1 MKFFKNKS
9 ILITGG
15 TGSFGSAFIFK
26 ILKSKINFKEI
37 RVFSRDE
44 KKQDDLRKK
53 INNFKIKFLLGDV
66 RDLDSLKKAV
76 KGVDYIFH
84 AAALKQVPS
93 CEFYPLEAVKTNI
106 LGTNNVIQLAIENS
120 VKKVVVLSTDKAV
133 YPINAMGMSKA
144 LMEKIAISNFNLSDK
159 KSNNKTI
166 ICITRYGNV
175 LASRGSVVPLFI
187 DQIQKNKPITVTDP
201 KMTRFIMPMEKAI
214 ELVTFAMKTA
224 KGGEIFVQKTPAAN
238 INNLLQA
245 ILEIFKKKKYK
256 INHIGTRHGEKA
268 YESLL
273 TKEEMFSAKDMGN
286 YFRIDSDQRDLN
298 YDLYFKKNK
307 NNLNNIKDYNSN
319 NTKQL
324 SIAEI
329 KKILLALDI
338 FTDQFDI

>member
-1 MKFFKNKS
+1 MNFFKNKT

-53 INNFKIKFLLGDV
+53 INNYKIKFLLGDV
-66 RDLDSLKKAV
+66 RDVDSIKKAI
-76 KGVDYIFH
+76 KNVDFIFH

-106 LGTNNVIQLAIENS
+106 LGTNNVIQLAIENL

-144 LMEKIAISNFNLSDK
+144 LMEKIAISNFSLTDK
-159 KSNNKTI
+159 NTDKTI
-166 ICITRYGNV
+166 ICVTRYGNV

-187 DQIQKNKPITVTDP
+187 DQIQKNKPVTLTDP
-201 KMTRFIMPMEKAI
+201 RMTRFIMPMEKAI
-214 ELVTFAMKTA
+214 ELVIFAMKSG

-238 INNLLQA
+238 INNILKA
-245 ILEIFKKKKYK
+245 ILEIYKKKKYK
-256 INHIGTRHGEKA
+256 VSYIGTRHGEKA

-273 TKEEMFSAKDMGN
+273 TKEEMFLAKDMGN

-298 YDLYFKKNK
+298 YDLYFKKGK
-307 NNLNNIKDYNSN
+307 NYLKNVEDYNSN

-324 SIAEI
+324 SVAEI
-329 KKILLALDI
+329 KKILLTLDI
-338 FTDQFDI
+338 FKDKFDI

>member
-1 MKFFKNKS
+1 MNFFKNKT

-53 INNFKIKFLLGDV
+53 INNYKIKFLLGDV
-66 RDLDSLKKAV
+66 RDIDSIKKAI
-76 KGVDYIFH
+76 KNVDFIFH

-106 LGTNNVIQLAIENS
+106 LGTNNVIQLAIENL

-159 KSNNKTI
+159 NSDKTI
-166 ICITRYGNV
+166 ICVTRYGNV

-187 DQIQKNKPITVTDP
+187 DQIQKNKPITLTDP
-201 KMTRFIMPMEKAI
+201 KMTRFIMPIEKAI
-214 ELVTFAMKTA
+214 DLVIFAMKSA

-238 INNLLQA
+238 INNLLKA
-245 ILEIFKKKKYK
+245 ILEIYKKKQYK
-256 INHIGTRHGEKA
+256 ISHIGTRHGEKA

-298 YDLYFKKNK
+298 YDLYFKKGK
-307 NNLNNIKDYNSN
+307 NFLKNVEDYNSN

-324 SIAEI
+324 SVAEI
-329 KKILLALDI
+329 KKILLTLDI
-338 FTDQFDI
+338 FKDKFDI

>member
-1 MKFFKNKS
+1 MNFFKNKI

-53 INNFKIKFLLGDV
+53 INNPKVKFLLGDV
-66 RDLDSLKKAV
+66 RDIESIKKAI
-76 KGVDYIFH
+76 KNVDFIFH

-106 LGTNNVIQLAIENS
+106 LGTNNVIQLAIENL

-159 KSNNKTI
+159 NIDKTI
-166 ICITRYGNV
+166 ICVTRYGNV
-175 LASRGSVVPLFI
+175 LASRGSVVPLFVN
-187 DQIQKNKPITVTDP
+187 QIQKKKPITLTDP
-201 KMTRFIMPMEKAI
+201 SMTRFIMPIEKAI
-214 ELVTFAMKTA
+214 ELVIFAMKNS

-238 INNLLQA
+238 IKNLLQA
-245 ILEIFKKKKYK
+245 ILEIFEKKNYK
-256 INHIGTRHGEKA
+256 ISYIGTRHGEKE

-273 TKEEMFSAKDMGN
+273 TREEMFLAKDVGN

-298 YDLYFKKNK
+298 YDLYFKKGK
-307 NNLNNIKDYNSN
+307 NNLKKVEDYNSN

-329 KKILLALDI
+329 KKILINVDI
-338 FTDQFDI
+338 FKDKVHI

>member
-1 MKFFKNKS
+1 MNFLKNKV

-26 ILKSKINFKEI
+26 ILNSKINFKEI

-53 INNFKIKFLLGDV
+53 INNLKVKFLLGDV
-66 RDLDSLKKAV
+66 RDSESIKKAI
-76 KGVDYIFH
+76 KKVDFIFH

-106 LGTNNVIQLAIENS
+106 LGTNNIIQLAIENL

-159 KSNNKTI
+159 SNNKTI
-166 ICITRYGNV
+166 ICVTRYGNV

-187 DQIQKNKPITVTDP
+187 NQILENKPITLTDP
-201 KMTRFIMPMEKAI
+201 KMTRFIMPMNKAI
-214 ELVTFAMKTA
+214 ELVVFAMKNA
-224 KGGEIFVQKTPAAN
+224 KGGEVFVQKTPAAS
-238 INNLLQA
+238 IKNLLQA
-245 ILEIFKKKKYK
+245 ILEIFKNKKYK
-256 INHIGTRHGEKA
+256 ISYIGTRHGEKA

-273 TKEEMFSAKDMGN
+273 TKEEMFSAKDIGS

-298 YDLYFKKNK
+298 YDLYFNKGK
-307 NNLNNIKDYNSN
+307 NNLNNFEDYNSN

-329 KKILLALDI
+329 KKILLTLEI
-338 FTDQFDI
+338 FTDKITK

>member
-1 MKFFKNKS
+1 MNFFKNKT

-44 KKQDDLRKK
+44 KKQDNLRKK
-53 INNFKIKFLLGDV
+53 INNYKIKFLLGDV
-66 RDLDSLKKAV
+66 RDVDSVKKAI
-76 KGVDYIFH
+76 KNVDFIFH

-106 LGTNNVIQLAIENS
+106 LGTDNVIQLAIENL

-144 LMEKIAISNFNLSDK
+144 LMEKIAISNFSLSDK
-159 KSNNKTI
+159 NSNKTI
-166 ICITRYGNV
+166 ICVTRYGNV

-187 DQIQKNKPITVTDP
+187 DQIQKNKPVTLTDP
-201 KMTRFIMPMEKAI
+201 KMTRFIMSMEKAI
-214 ELVTFAMKTA
+214 ELVIFAMKNA
-224 KGGEIFVQKTPAAN
+224 KGGEIFVQKTPASN
-238 INNLLQA
+238 INNLLKA
-245 ILEIFKKKKYK
+245 ILEIFKKNKYK
-256 INHIGTRHGEKA
+256 ISHIGTRHGEKA

-273 TKEEMFSAKDMGN
+273 TKEEMLTAKDMGD

-298 YDLYFKKNK
+298 YDLYFKKGK
-307 NNLNNIKDYNSN
+307 NYLKKVEDYNSN

-324 SIAEI
+324 SVAEI
-329 KKILLALDI
+329 KKILLTLDI
-338 FTDQFDI
+338 FKDKFDI

>member
-1 MKFFKNKS
+1 MNFLNNKV

-26 ILKSKINFKEI
+26 ILNSKINFKEI

-53 INNFKIKFLLGDV
+53 INNSQVKFLLGDV
-66 RDLDSLKKAV
+66 RDSESIKKAI
-76 KGVDYIFH
+76 KKVDFIFH

-106 LGTNNVIQLAIENS
+106 LGTNNIIQLAIENL

-159 KSNNKTI
+159 SNNKTI
-166 ICITRYGNV
+166 ICVTRYGNV

-187 DQIQKNKPITVTDP
+187 NQILENKPITLTDP
-201 KMTRFIMPMEKAI
+201 KMTRFIMPMNKAI
-214 ELVTFAMKTA
+214 ELVVFAMKNA
-224 KGGEIFVQKTPAAN
+224 KGGEVFVQKTPAAS
-238 INNLLQA
+238 IKNLLQA
-245 ILEIFKKKKYK
+245 ILEIFKNKKHK
-256 INHIGTRHGEKA
+256 ISYIGTRHGEKA

-273 TKEEMFSAKDMGN
+273 TKEEMFSAKDIGS

-298 YDLYFKKNK
+298 YDLYFNKGK
-307 NNLNNIKDYNSN
+307 NNLNNFEDYNSN
-319 NTKQL
+319 NAKQL

-329 KKILLALDI
+329 KKILLTLDI
-338 FTDQFDI
+338 FKDKIIK

>member
-1 MKFFKNKS
+1 MNFFKNKI

-53 INNFKIKFLLGDV
+53 INNPKIKFLLGDV
-66 RDLDSLKKAV
+66 RDIESIKKAI
-76 KGVDYIFH
+76 KNVDFIFH

-106 LGTNNVIQLAIENS
+106 LGTNNVIQLAIENL

-159 KSNNKTI
+159 NSNKTI
-166 ICITRYGNV
+166 ICVTRYGNV

-187 DQIQKNKPITVTDP
+187 NQIKNNRAITLTDP

-214 ELVTFAMKTA
+214 ELVIFAMKSA

-256 INHIGTRHGEKA
+256 IIHIGTRHGEKA

-273 TKEEMFSAKDMGN
+273 TKEEMFSAKNMGN
-286 YFRIDSDQRDLN
+286 YFRIDSNQRDLN
-298 YDLYFKKNK
+298 YDLYFEKGKNFLK
-307 NNLNNIKDYNSN
+307 NIEDYNSN

-324 SIAEI
+324 SVVEI
-329 KKILLALDI
+329 KKILLTLDI
-338 FTDQFDI
+338 FKDKFNI

>member
-1 MKFFKNKS
+1 MNFFKNKT

-53 INNFKIKFLLGDV
+53 INNYKIKFLLGDV
-66 RDLDSLKKAV
+66 RDVDSIKKAI
-76 KGVDYIFH
+76 KNVDFIFH

-106 LGTNNVIQLAIENS
+106 LGTNNVIQLAIENL
-120 VKKVVVLSTDKAV
+120 VKKVIVLSTDKAV

-144 LMEKIAISNFNLSDK
+144 LMEKIAISNFSLSDK
-159 KSNNKTI
+159 NSDKTI
-166 ICITRYGNV
+166 ICVTRYGNV

-187 DQIQKNKPITVTDP
+187 DQIQKNKPVTLTDP
-201 KMTRFIMPMEKAI
+201 RMTRFIMPMEKAI
-214 ELVTFAMKTA
+214 ELVIFAMKSG

-238 INNLLQA
+238 INNILKA
-245 ILEIFKKKKYK
+245 ILEIYKKKKYK
-256 INHIGTRHGEKA
+256 ISYIGTRHGEKA

-273 TKEEMFSAKDMGN
+273 TKEEMFLAKDMGN

-298 YDLYFKKNK
+298 YDLYFKKGK
-307 NNLNNIKDYNSN
+307 NYLKNVEDYNSN

-324 SIAEI
+324 SVAEI
-329 KKILLALDI
+329 KKILLTLDI
-338 FTDQFDI
+338 FKDKFDI

>member
-1 MKFFKNKS
+1 MNFFKNKT

-15 TGSFGSAFIFK
+15 TGSFGSAFIFN

-53 INNFKIKFLLGDV
+53 INNYKIKFLLGDV
-66 RDLDSLKKAV
+66 RDIDSIKKAI
-76 KGVDYIFH
+76 KNVDFIFH

-106 LGTNNVIQLAIENS
+106 LGTNNVIQLAIENL

-159 KSNNKTI
+159 NSDKTI
-166 ICITRYGNV
+166 ICVTRYGNV
-175 LASRGSVVPLFI
+175 LASRGSVVPLFV
-187 DQIQKNKPITVTDP
+187 DQIQKNKPITLTDP
-201 KMTRFIMPMEKAI
+201 KMTRFIMPIEKAI
-214 ELVTFAMKTA
+214 DLVIFAMKSA

-238 INNLLQA
+238 INNLLKA
-245 ILEIFKKKKYK
+245 ILEIYKKKQYK
-256 INHIGTRHGEKA
+256 ISHIGTRHGEKA

-298 YDLYFKKNK
+298 YDLYFKKGK
-307 NNLNNIKDYNSN
+307 NFLKNVEDYNSN

-324 SIAEI
+324 SVAEI
-329 KKILLALDI
+329 KKILLTLDI
-338 FTDQFDI
+338 FKDKFDI

>member
-1 MKFFKNKS
+1 MNFFKNKT

-44 KKQDDLRKK
+44 KKQDNLRKK
-53 INNFKIKFLLGDV
+53 IDNYKIKFLLGDV
-66 RDLDSLKKAV
+66 RDVDSIKKAI
-76 KGVDYIFH
+76 KNVDFIFH

-93 CEFYPLEAVKTNI
+93 CEFYPLEAVKTNV
-106 LGTNNVIQLAIENS
+106 LGTNNVIQLAIENL

-144 LMEKIAISNFNLSDK
+144 LMEKIAISNFSISDK
-159 KSNNKTI
+159 NSNKTI
-166 ICITRYGNV
+166 ICVTRYGNV

-187 DQIQKNKPITVTDP
+187 DQIQKNKPVTLTDP
-201 KMTRFIMPMEKAI
+201 KMTRFIMSMEKAI
-214 ELVTFAMKTA
+214 ELVIFAMKNA

-238 INNLLQA
+238 INNLLKA
-245 ILEIFKKKKYK
+245 ILEIFKKNKYK
-256 INHIGTRHGEKA
+256 ISHIGTRHGEKA

-273 TKEEMFSAKDMGN
+273 TKEEMLTAKDMGN

-298 YDLYFKKNK
+298 YDLYFKKGK
-307 NNLNNIKDYNSN
+307 NYLKKVEDYNSN

-324 SIAEI
+324 SVVEI
-329 KKILLALDI
+329 KKILLTLDI
-338 FTDQFDI
+338 FKDKFDI

>member
-1 MKFFKNKS
+1 MNFLKNKV

-26 ILKSKINFKEI
+26 ILNSKINFKEI

-53 INNFKIKFLLGDV
+53 INNTKVKFLLGDV
-66 RDLDSLKKAV
+66 RDLESIKKAI
-76 KGVDYIFH
+76 KNVDFIFH

-106 LGTNNVIQLAIENS
+106 LGTNNIIQLAIENL

-159 KSNNKTI
+159 SNNKTI
-166 ICITRYGNV
+166 ICVTRYGNV

-187 DQIQKNKPITVTDP
+187 NQILENKPITLTDP
-201 KMTRFIMPMEKAI
+201 KMTRFIMPMNKAI
-214 ELVTFAMKTA
+214 ELVVFAMKNA
-224 KGGEIFVQKTPAAN
+224 KGGEVFVQKTPAAS
-238 INNLLQA
+238 IKNLLQA
-245 ILEIFKKKKYK
+245 ILEIFKKEKHK
-256 INHIGTRHGEKA
+256 IIYIGTRHGEKA

-273 TKEEMFSAKDMGN
+273 TKEEMFSAKDIGS

-298 YDLYFKKNK
+298 YDLYFNKGK
-307 NNLNNIKDYNSN
+307 NNLKNFEDYNSN

-329 KKILLALDI
+329 KKILLTLDI
-338 FTDQFDI
+338 FTDKIII

>member
-1 MKFFKNKS
+1 MNFLKNKV

-26 ILKSKINFKEI
+26 ILNSKINFKEI

-53 INNFKIKFLLGDV
+53 INNSKVKFLLGDV
-66 RDLDSLKKAV
+66 RDSESIKKAI
-76 KGVDYIFH
+76 KKVDFIFH

-106 LGTNNVIQLAIENS
+106 LGTNNIIQLAIENL

-159 KSNNKTI
+159 SNNKTI
-166 ICITRYGNV
+166 ICVTRYGNV

-187 DQIQKNKPITVTDP
+187 NQILENKPITLTDP
-201 KMTRFIMPMEKAI
+201 KMTRFIMPMNKAI
-214 ELVTFAMKTA
+214 ELVVFAMKNA
-224 KGGEIFVQKTPAAN
+224 KGGEVFVQKTPAAS
-238 INNLLQA
+238 IKNLLQA
-245 ILEIFKKKKYK
+245 ILEIFKNKKYK
-256 INHIGTRHGEKA
+256 ISYIGTRHGEKA

-273 TKEEMFSAKDMGN
+273 TKEEMFSAKDIGS

-298 YDLYFKKNK
+298 YDLYFNKGK
-307 NNLNNIKDYNSN
+307 NNLNNFEDYNSN

-329 KKILLALDI
+329 KKILLTLEI
-338 FTDQFDI
+338 FTDKITK

>member
-1 MKFFKNKS
+1 MNFFKNKT

-53 INNFKIKFLLGDV
+53 INNYKIKFLLGDV
-66 RDLDSLKKAV
+66 RDVDSIKKAINN
-76 KGVDYIFH
+76 VDFIFH

-106 LGTNNVIQLAIENS
+106 LGTNNVIQLAIENL

-144 LMEKIAISNFNLSDK
+144 LMEKIAISNFSLSDK
-159 KSNNKTI
+159 NSDKTI
-166 ICITRYGNV
+166 ICVTRYGNV

-187 DQIQKNKPITVTDP
+187 DQIQKNKPVTLTDP
-201 KMTRFIMPMEKAI
+201 RMTRFIMPMEKAI
-214 ELVTFAMKTA
+214 ELVIFAMKNA

-238 INNLLQA
+238 INNILKA
-245 ILEIFKKKKYK
+245 ILEIYKKKKYK
-256 INHIGTRHGEKA
+256 VSYIGTRHGEKD

-273 TKEEMFSAKDMGN
+273 TKEEMFKAKDMGN

-298 YDLYFKKNK
+298 YDLYFKKGK
-307 NNLNNIKDYNSN
+307 NYIKNVEDYNSK

-324 SIAEI
+324 SVAEI
-329 KKILLALDI
+329 KKILLTLDI
-338 FTDQFDI
+338 FKDKFDI

>member
-53 INNFKIKFLLGDV
+53 INNSKIKFLLGDV
-66 RDLDSLKKAV
+66 RDLDSVKKAV
-76 KGVDYIFH
+76 KSVDFIFH

-106 LGTNNVIQLAIENS
+106 LGTNNLIQLAIENS

-159 KSNNKTI
+159 KNNKTI

-298 YDLYFKKNK
+298 YDLYFKKGK
-307 NNLNNIKDYNSN
+307 NNLNNIQDYNSN

-338 FTDQFDI
+338 FTDQFDV

>member
-1 MKFFKNKS
+1 MNFFKNKT

-44 KKQDDLRKK
+44 KKQDNLRKK
-53 INNFKIKFLLGDV
+53 INNYKIKFLLGDV
-66 RDLDSLKKAV
+66 RDVDSIKKAI
-76 KGVDYIFH
+76 KNVDFIFH

-106 LGTNNVIQLAIENS
+106 LGTNNVIQLAIENL

-144 LMEKIAISNFNLSDK
+144 LMEKIAISNFSISDK
-159 KSNNKTI
+159 NSNKTI
-166 ICITRYGNV
+166 ICVTRYGNV

-187 DQIQKNKPITVTDP
+187 DQIQKNKPVTLTDP
-201 KMTRFIMPMEKAI
+201 KMTRFIMSMEKAI
-214 ELVTFAMKTA
+214 ELVIFAMKNA

-238 INNLLQA
+238 INNLLKA
-245 ILEIFKKKKYK
+245 ILEIFKKNKYK
-256 INHIGTRHGEKA
+256 ISHIGTRHGEKA

-273 TKEEMFSAKDMGN
+273 TKEEMLTAKDMGN

-298 YDLYFKKNK
+298 YDLYFKKGK
-307 NNLNNIKDYNSN
+307 NYLKKVEDYNSN

-324 SIAEI
+324 SAVEI
-329 KKILLALDI
+329 KKILLTLDI
-338 FTDQFDI
+338 FKDKFDI

>member
-1 MKFFKNKS
+1 MNFLKNKI

-53 INNFKIKFLLGDV
+53 INNSKIKFLLGDV
-66 RDLDSLKKAV
+66 RDIDSLKKAI
-76 KGVDYIFH
+76 KSVDLIFH

-106 LGTNNVIQLAIENS
+106 LGANNVIQLAIENL

-144 LMEKIAISNFNLSDK
+144 LMEKIAISNFDLSDK
-159 KSNNKTI
+159 NKSKTI
-166 ICITRYGNV
+166 ICVTRYGNV

-187 DQIQKNKPITVTDP
+187 NQTLENTPITLTDP
-201 KMTRFIMPMEKAI
+201 KMTRFIMPMNKAI
-214 ELVTFAMKTA
+214 DLVVFAMKNA
-224 KGGEIFVQKTPAAN
+224 KGGEIFVQKTPATN
-238 INNLLQA
+238 LRNLLQA
-245 ILEIFKKKKYK
+245 VLEILKKKNHK
-256 INHIGTRHGEKA
+256 INNIGTRHGEKA

-273 TKEEMFSAKDMGN
+273 TKEEMFVAKDMGN
-286 YFRIDSDQRDLN
+286 YFRIVSDQRDLN
-298 YDLYFKKNK
+298 YDLYFNKGK
-307 NNLNNIKDYNSN
+307 NNLKNVEDYNSN
-319 NTKQL
+319 NARQL
-324 SIAEI
+324 SVAEI
-329 KKILLALDI
+329 KKILLTLDI
-338 FTDQFDI
+338 FKDKIDI

>member
-1 MKFFKNKS
+1 MNFLKNKV

-26 ILKSKINFKEI
+26 ILNSKINFKEI

-53 INNFKIKFLLGDV
+53 INNSKVKFLLGDV
-66 RDLDSLKKAV
+66 RDSESIKKAI
-76 KGVDYIFH
+76 KKVDFIFH

-106 LGTNNVIQLAIENS
+106 LGTNNIIQLAIENL

-159 KSNNKTI
+159 SNNKTI
-166 ICITRYGNV
+166 ICVTRYGNV

-187 DQIQKNKPITVTDP
+187 NQILENKPITLTDP
-201 KMTRFIMPMEKAI
+201 KMTRFIMPMNKAI
-214 ELVTFAMKTA
+214 ELVVFAMKNA
-224 KGGEIFVQKTPAAN
+224 KGGEVFVQKTPAAS
-238 INNLLQA
+238 IKNLLQA
-245 ILEIFKKKKYK
+245 ILEIFKNKKHK
-256 INHIGTRHGEKA
+256 ISYIGTRHGEKA

-273 TKEEMFSAKDMGN
+273 TKEEMFSAKDIGS

-298 YDLYFKKNK
+298 YDLYFNKGK
-307 NNLNNIKDYNSN
+307 NNLNNFEDYNSN

-324 SIAEI
+324 SIAAI
-329 KKILLALDI
+329 KKILLTLEI
-338 FTDQFDI
+338 FTDKIIK

>member
-1 MKFFKNKS
+1 MNFFKNKT

-44 KKQDDLRKK
+44 KKQDNLRKK
-53 INNFKIKFLLGDV
+53 INNYKIKFLLGDV
-66 RDLDSLKKAV
+66 RDVDSIKKAI
-76 KGVDYIFH
+76 KNVDFIFH

-106 LGTNNVIQLAIENS
+106 LGTNNVIQLAIENL

-144 LMEKIAISNFNLSDK
+144 LMEKIAISNFSISDK
-159 KSNNKTI
+159 NSNKTI
-166 ICITRYGNV
+166 ICVTRYGNV

-187 DQIQKNKPITVTDP
+187 DQIQKNKPVTLTDP
-201 KMTRFIMPMEKAI
+201 KMTRFIMSMEKAI
-214 ELVTFAMKTA
+214 ELVIFAMKNA

-238 INNLLQA
+238 INNLLKA
-245 ILEIFKKKKYK
+245 ILEIFKKNKYK
-256 INHIGTRHGEKA
+256 ISHIGTRHGEKA

-273 TKEEMFSAKDMGN
+273 TKEEMLTAKDMGN

-298 YDLYFKKNK
+298 YDLYFKKGK
-307 NNLNNIKDYNSN
+307 NYLKKVEDYNSN

-324 SIAEI
+324 SVVEI
-329 KKILLALDI
+329 KKILLTLDI
-338 FTDQFDI
+338 FKDKFDI

>member
-1 MKFFKNKS
+1 MNFFKNKT

-15 TGSFGSAFIFK
+15 TGSFGNAFIFK

-53 INNFKIKFLLGDV
+53 INNYKIKFLLGDV
-66 RDLDSLKKAV
+66 RDVDSIKKAI
-76 KGVDYIFH
+76 KNVDFIFH

-106 LGTNNVIQLAIENS
+106 LGTNNVIQLAIENL

-144 LMEKIAISNFNLSDK
+144 LMEKIAISNFSLSDK
-159 KSNNKTI
+159 NTDKTI
-166 ICITRYGNV
+166 ICVTRYGNV

-187 DQIQKNKPITVTDP
+187 DQIQKNKPVTLTDP

-214 ELVTFAMKTA
+214 ELVIFAMKSA

-238 INNLLQA
+238 INNILKA
-245 ILEIFKKKKYK
+245 ILEIYKKKKYK
-256 INHIGTRHGEKA
+256 IRHIGTRHGEKA

-273 TKEEMFSAKDMGN
+273 TKEEMLSAKDMGN

-298 YDLYFKKNK
+298 YDLYFKKGK
-307 NNLNNIKDYNSN
+307 NYFKNVEDYNSN

-324 SIAEI
+324 SVTEI
-329 KKILLALDI
+329 KKILLTLDI
-338 FTDQFDI
+338 FKDKLDI